1 MIKVKKLNLEVNTEL
16 LISDITID
24 FKPGEFWAILGNNG
38 TGKSTLLE
46 TLAGFKTIHQGKI
59 TINGIALSSLN
70 PLERAQKISF
80 LTQATEA
87 SLNCTVEQNLS
98 YARYPW
104 HQKSIDKQK
113 DNAIIESVMQ
123 VMDLQHLRDKNI
135 QQISGGEL
143 RKVEIATALVQ
154 DSDVLMLDEP
164 LNHLDLAFRIK
175 LMSYLQ
181 QLSRNKVI
189 IMVTHDIQYVQK
201 YCSNVIMILDNKNT
215 LTGHVKSLLTTENL
229 TKMLGISVPDFIKT
243 ELL

>member
-1 MIKVKKLNLEVNTEL
+1 MIEVKNLSLESNKEI
-16 LISDITID
+16 LISDLNID
-24 FKPGEFWAILGNNG
+24 FRPEEFWAILGNNG

-46 TLAGFKTIHQGKI
+46 TLAGFKSINQGKI
-59 TINGIALSSLN
+59 TINGKALFSFS
-70 PLERAQKISF
+70 PLQRAQKISF

-104 HQKSIDKQK
+104 HQKPIDKQK
-113 DNAIIESVMQ
+113 DRAIIESVMQ

-175 LMSYLQ
+175 LMSHLQ
-181 QLSRNKVI
+181 QLSRKKTI

-201 YCSNVIMILDNKNT
+201 YCSNVIMILNDKKT
-215 LTGHVKSLLTTENL
+215 LVGQVKTLLTAENL
-229 TKMLGISVPDFIKT
+229 TKMLGIPAPNFIKT
-243 ELL
+243 EQL

>member
-1 MIKVKKLNLEVNTEL
+1 MIEVKNLNLEVNNDL

-46 TLAGFKTIHQGKI
+46 TLAGFKSINQGKI
-59 TINGIALSSLN
+59 KVDGNNLSSFN
-70 PLERAQKISF
+70 PLQRAQKISF

-104 HQKSIDKQK
+104 HQKPVEKQK
-113 DNAIIESVMQ
+113 DKAIMESVMQ
-123 VMDLQHLRDKNI
+123 VMDLQHLRDKKI

-175 LMSYLQ
+175 LMTHLQ
-181 QLSRNKVI
+181 QLSCKKII

-201 YCSNVIMILDNKNT
+201 YCSNVIMILNDKKT
-215 LTGHVKSLLTTENL
+215 LVGQVKTLLTAENL
-229 TKMLGISVPDFIKT
+229 TTMLGVSAPDFIKT
-243 ELL
+243 A